1 MAERE
6 DAVDLGEKRFTRR
19 SLLLGGAQAAGF
31 CLIGWRLFDLQ
42 VLKRGH
48 YAPLAEENRINLQV
62 LMPRRGRILDDV
74 GRPIADNEETFRATV
89 TPALV
94 KDLGSVLAR
103 LQQILPLTN
112 GDIAEILRRTKKQ
125 SRSIPTVVAT
135 DLTFEQIA
143 KLNLF
148 APSLPG
154 VGTESTSRR
163 QYHGGAAIG
172 HVVGFVGSVDRV
184 GVDDDAVLRLPEMRV
199 GKCGAE
205 AGFESVLR
213 GSGGTAKVEVDARGR
228 IVRNLETVE
237 PVPGHDVTLS
247 IDADLQQQIL
257 ARLQRER
264 LAAAVVL
271 DVRTGEIVASAS
283 VPGYDPSK
291 IASGISEADW
301 QKLTATPDNPLLD
314 RVISGQYAPG
324 STFKLVTALAA
335 LDAGV
340 VSPDE
345 RIACPG
351 HYEFAG
357 QKYACWKETG
367 HGDVTMHDALRC
379 SCDVFFFEMARRAGI
394 EKIAATARRLGL
406 GAPCNV
412 GLANE
417 KAGVIP
423 DPDWKRGNFNAPWSD
438 GETLLAGVGQG
449 AVQATPLQLA
459 LMTARIARGRAVT
472 ASIEKRDAHAQP
484 RDFTA
489 LAFKDAHLDVVRNG
503 MIGAVNED
511 GGAAGNAKLGDGRPR
526 LAAETGASEAG
537 TQAAESSDV
546 EFSKRGDAV
555 FVAYTPAD
563 APRYAVA
570 TVIEHGGAGD
580 LTAAPLARDILNL
593 VLDREDSK
601 RAGTDAAGKKAASH
615 AGTNETAG

>member
-48 YAPLAEENRINLQV
+48 YAPLAEENRINLQI

-94 KDLGSVLAR
+94 KDLGGVLAR
-103 LQQILPLTN
+103 LQQILPLTD
-112 GDIAEILRRTKKQ
+112 GGIAEILRRTKKQ

-257 ARLQRER
+257 ARLRRER

-271 DVRTGEIVASAS
+271 DVGTGEIVASAS
-283 VPGYDPSK
+283 VPGYNPSK

-301 QKLTATPDNPLLD
+301 QKLTAAPDNPLLD

-345 RIACPG
+345 RIACSG

-459 LMTARIARGRAVT
+459 LMTARIARGRAVNAT
-472 ASIEKRDAHAQP
+472 IEKRDTHAQQQ
-484 RDFTA
+484 DFA
-489 LAFKDAHLDVVRNG
+489 VLAFKDSHLDVVRNG

-511 GGAAGNAKLGDGRPR
+511 GGTAGNAKLGDGRPR

-580 LTAAPLARDILNL
+580 LTTAPLARDILNL

>member
-6 DAVDLGEKRFTRR
+6 DAMGPGEKRFTRR

-31 CLIGWRLFDLQ
+31 SLIAWRLFDLQ

-48 YAPLAEENRINLQV
+48 YAPLAEENRINLQI

-74 GRPIADNEETFRATV
+74 GRPLADNEETFRAIV

-94 KDLGSVLAR
+94 KDLRGVLAR
-103 LQQILPLTN
+103 LQQILPLT
-112 GDIAEILRRTKKQ
+112 DDDVSEIFRRTRKQ
-125 SRSIPTVVAT
+125 SRSIPAVVAT

-154 VGTESTSRR
+154 VATESSSRR
-163 QYHGGAAIG
+163 QYHGGSAIG
-172 HVVGFVGSVDRV
+172 HVVGFVGSVDRL

-237 PVPGHDVTLS
+237 PVAGHDVMLS
-247 IDADLQQQIL
+247 IDADLQQSIL
-257 ARLQRER
+257 VRLQRER

-291 IASGISEADW
+291 IASGISEVDW
-301 QKLTATPDNPLLD
+301 QKLTTAPDNPLVD
-314 RVISGQYAPG
+314 RAISGQYAPG

-340 VSPDE
+340 VSPE
-345 RIACPG
+345 EHVACPG

-357 QKYACWKETG
+357 EKYACWKETG

-394 EKIAATARRLGL
+394 EKIAATARQLGL
-406 GAPCNV
+406 GALCNI

-438 GETLLAGVGQG
+438 AETLLAGVGQG

-472 ASIEKRDAHAQP
+472 ASIEKRDAHPPPQ
-484 RDFTA
+484 DFAA
-489 LAFKDAHLDVVRNG
+489 LGLKDAHLDVVRNG
-503 MIGAVNED
+503 MIGAVSED
-511 GGAAGNAKLGDGRPR
+511 GGTSGNAKLGDGRPS

-537 TQAAESSDV
+537 TQASVSSDV
-546 EFSKRGDAV
+546 ELSKRGDAV
-555 FVAYTPAD
+555 FVAYTPANT
-563 APRYAVA
+563 PRYAIA
-570 TVIEHGGAGD
+570 TVIEHGGAGN

-601 RAGTDAAGKKAASH
+601 RAGTDAANKKAASH
-615 AGTNETAG
+615 ADTNETAG